1 MKEIARGTVQYS
13 VYPLTN
19 LIHPHIHTAQQHHN
33 TGIYISVI
41 QLFPVLG
48 FEPKHTMSSFTACTL
63 YTVQYSI

>member
-41 QLFPVLG
+41 QLFSVLG
-48 FEPKHTMSSFTACTL
+48 FEPKHPMSSLTVRAVYCT
-63 YTVQYSI
+63 V